1 MVESQVYLY
10 CRHLELLDM
19 NEVRAEGYRFH
30 LPLYVWVGVWDLDI
44 FEHFFAAIGGAEYE
58 VYGFE
63 VLACVLDV
71 LGVFLA
77 VEFAVREKK
86 HLG

>member
-1 MVESQVYLY
+1 
-10 CRHLELLDM
+10 
-19 NEVRAEGYRFH
+19 
-30 LPLYVWVGVWDLDI
+30 LDI